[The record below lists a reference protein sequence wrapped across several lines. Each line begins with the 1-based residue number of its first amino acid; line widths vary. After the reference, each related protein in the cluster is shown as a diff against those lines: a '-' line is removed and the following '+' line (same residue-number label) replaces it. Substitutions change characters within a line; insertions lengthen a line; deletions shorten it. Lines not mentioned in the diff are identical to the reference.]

1 MDNSDETDIPRVLII
16 AGSDSSGGAGIQA
29 DIKTCAAF
37 GVYAS
42 TAITAVTAQ
51 NTTGVQQVE
60 AMPAGLVRAQIRSVM
75 SDIGADV
82 IKIGMLASAEIIDVV
97 AQEIDDTDAFVIL
110 DPVMVAT
117 SGDSLLE
124 DKAASTLIDK
134 LIPLADLITPNVPE
148 AAFLTGLDITDVDD
162 LTKAG
167 DALLKRGVYAAL
179 MKGGHLEGKSV
190 IDVLVSEEGANIMS
204 GPRIHTRHTHGTGC
218 TLASAVAANMALGQ
232 PLDEAVM
239 IAREFV
245 FQAIKSAPKLGQGNG
260 PLNHGLVS
268 KDEPAEKPVKSD
280 ENPFAVLKK
289 LT

>member
-42 TAITAVTAQ
+42 TAVTAVTAQ

-124 DKAASTLIDK
+124 DKAASALIDK

-148 AAFLTGLDITDVDD
+148 ASLLTGLDITDVDD